1 MGKIKHIV
9 LTGGPSAGKS
19 TGISTIE
26 QGLADRNY
34 KVFVIE
40 EMASILIRSG
50 YAPWVVG
57 NERFQRAI
65 LKMEVTQNKLYDA
78 LENVIDKNIVVL
90 HDRGYLDGNAYI
102 DSETFTRLL
111 KEFGLSR
118 ASAMDYYDGV
128 FHLVT
133 AANGA
138 REFYTLENN
147 KARTE
152 TPEQAIE
159 IDNKLLECWNGHQH
173 LRVIGN
179 ETDFVRKIDRLK
191 MEVFALMGI
200 PIQNEIEHKFLIE
213 MPDLKKLNEKY
224 KLNKINILQTYL
236 VNHEGLEE
244 RVRQREI
251 DGDYTFYHTF
261 KGKATNNGLERPEKE
276 KRIEVH
282 EYLNLLHRA
291 DSSLSQISKSRYT
304 FTYKNKYFELDIY
317 PFWNDRAILE
327 LEVSSVDESFDIPEE
342 IKVIEEV
349 TNKSEYKNK
358 ALAKNHD
365 IR

>member
-1 MGKIKHIV
+1 MNKITHIV

-26 QGLADRNY
+26 QNLTDRNY

-40 EMASILIRSG
+40 EVASLLIRSG

-57 NERFQRAI
+57 NERFQKAI
-65 LKMEVTQNKLYDA
+65 LKMEVTQDKFYDD
-78 LENVIDKNIVVL
+78 LVGVIDKEIVVL

-102 DSETFTRLL
+102 DNETFVRLL
-111 KEFGLSR
+111 SEFGLSR
-118 ASAMDYYDGV
+118 ATAMDYYGGV

-179 ETDFVRKIDRLK
+179 ETDFPKKIDRLK
-191 MEVFALMGI
+191 SEVFSLMGI
-200 PIQNEIEHKFLIE
+200 PVPIEIEHKFLIE
-213 MPDLKKLNEKY
+213 MPNLEVLNENFKLNR
-224 KLNKINILQTYL
+224 INIIQTYL
-236 VNHEGLEE
+236 VNNSEIEE
-244 RVRQREI
+244 RVRQREV
-251 DGDYTFYHTF
+251 DGTYTFYHTF
-261 KGKATNNGLERPEKE
+261 KGKASENGLERTERE
-276 KRIEVH
+276 KRITVN
-282 EYLNLLHRA
+282 EYLSLLHRA
-291 DSSLSQISKSRYT
+291 DRSLAQISKSRYT
-304 FTYKNKYFELDIY
+304 FTYKNKYFELDVY
-317 PFWNDRAILE
+317 PFWSDKAILE
-327 LEVSSVDESFDIPEE
+327 LEVSSKDETFEIPKE

-349 TNKSEYKNK
+349 THKPEYKNK
-358 ALAKNHD
+358 ALAKNHT
-365 IR
+365 I

>member
-9 LTGGPSAGKS
+9 LTGGPSGGKS

-26 QGLADRNY
+26 QSLTDRNY

-40 EMASILIRSG
+40 EMASIMIRSG

-65 LKMEVTQNKLYDA
+65 LKMEVTQDKLYDD
-78 LENVIDKNIVVL
+78 LTNVIEKDIVVL

-102 DSETFTRLL
+102 DSKTFIKLL
-111 KEFGLSR
+111 GEFGLTR

-191 MEVFALMGI
+191 MEVFGLMGI
-200 PIQNEIEHKFLIE
+200 PIPNEIEHKFLIS
-213 MPDLKKLNEKY
+213 MPDIKKLGEKY
-224 KLNKINILQTYL
+224 KLNKINIIQTYL
-236 VNHEGLEE
+236 INREGLEE
-244 RVRQREI
+244 RVRQREV

-261 KGKATNNGLERPEKE
+261 KGKASSDGLERSEKE
-276 KRIEVH
+276 EKITVN

-291 DSSLSQISKSRYT
+291 DSSLSQIVKSRYT
-304 FTYKNKYFELDIY
+304 FTYKNKYFELDVY
-317 PFWNDRAILE
+317 PFWKDKAILE
-327 LEVSSVDESFDIPEE
+327 LEVSSRDETFDIPEE
-342 IKVIEEV
+342 IHIIEEV
-349 TNKSEYKNK
+349 TNKPEYKNK
-358 ALAKNHD
+358 ALAKNHN
-365 IR
+365 I